1 MQIYQN
7 NGGNSNVEA
16 FEIGSTFISV
26 KFYGTS
32 KIYKYSYASAGVDN
46 VETMKQLALQGS
58 GLNSFIMKNVRFK
71 YER

>member
-7 NGGNSNVEA
+7 NGGKSNVEA
-16 FEIGSTFISV
+16 FEIGTSYILV
-26 KFYGTS
+26 KFYGTP
-32 KIYKYSYASAGVDN
+32 KIYKYSYDSAGANN